1 MSLCPHPRA
10 PLLHLA
16 DFAYNIIRMNI
27 ATTESRFDA
36 SAKEHATGAV
46 TLAAPAVSIVIP
58 AYNVAQF
65 IGETLA
71 SVFAQTFDDYEVIVI
86 NDGSPD
92 TPQLEAVLASWM
104 NRINYLKQENR
115 GLSGARNTGVLAA
128 RGALIALLDS
138 DDAWEA
144 DYLATQIEL
153 MRRDEAIDVLYCDAH
168 IFGEGVP
175 ANLKFTDGSPSAG
188 EVSFE
193 SLVRQRCNVMVSVMA
208 RRATLVDAGLFDES
222 LRSSEDF
229 DMWLR
234 IAKAGGRIAYHRQP
248 LVRYRRRPGSLSAD
262 PVWMYQH
269 ILAVLDKSAR
279 TMNLTAQEGD
289 TLRQERERFQSM
301 LWLHEGKRALA
312 CGDHDTATQRLT
324 EANRFLKCRKLAA
337 SLLLLRFAPG
347 MLRRI
352 YSLRARF
359 IFRVHT
365 QA

>member
-1 MSLCPHPRA
+1 MSTTTTTKLRVDANAQEERA
-10 PLLHLA
+10 MA
-16 DFAYNIIRMNI
+16 ER
-27 ATTESRFDA
+27 ATTERLIA
-36 SAKEHATGAV
+36 ERETTECMTGALV
-46 TLAAPAVSIVIP
+46 PVAPTVSVVIP

-71 SVFAQTFDDYEVIVI
+71 SVFNQTFSDYEVIVI

-92 TPQLEAVLASWM
+92 TTELEAVLAPYM
-104 NRINYLKQENR
+104 NRIKYLKQENR
-115 GLSGARNTGVLAA
+115 GLSGARNAGVRAA
-128 RGALIALLDS
+128 RGAFIALLDS
-138 DDAWEA
+138 DDAWQPE
-144 DYLATQIEL
+144 YLATQIEL
-153 MRRDEAIDVLYCDAH
+153 MRRDETIDVLYCDAH

-193 SLVRQRCNVMVSVMA
+193 SLVRQECNVMVSVTA
-208 RRATLVDAGLFDES
+208 RRATLINVGLFDES

-262 PVWMYQH
+262 SVWMYQH

-279 TMNLTAQEGD
+279 TMTLSSQED
-289 TLRQERERFQSM
+289 AVLQQERARFQSM

-312 CGDHDTATQRLT
+312 SGDHEAATQGLT
-324 EANRFLKCRKLAA
+324 QANRFLKSPKLAA
-337 SLLLLRFAPG
+337 TLLLLRFAPKT
-347 MLRRI
+347 LRRV
-352 YSLRARF
+352 YKLRDRF
-359 IFRVHT
+359 IFRTGT